1 MVNSKNQE
9 YSDMCNE
16 MNIDNISLSFVI
28 VEKGNGINPNSFDT
42 YSVNISNKPAFKE
55 KLIGNIVDYI
65 KWFSDKKCLA
75 YDPLKHK
82 DKTFEY
88 LEGKY
93 INEFSEF
100 RRSFGTN
107 PVTNYKDKITDF
119 DFYVLSIKDDSGKDI
134 HIIRKMNG
142 YKKVNEF
149 GTFARINGNKLT
161 QIDDKVIG
169 IDNSVDLI
177 VYDDLIFI
185 LNYNSIK
192 KLFNLKGSFQQ
203 QVTNIL
209 EPVKSSKVIDDYDKF
224 ERNIRSN
231 ERLMNRLISMKRKG
245 ISFDDPLSNR
255 TDVQNTIKDFSL
267 DVSYKNGKIIFDES
281 PDKESVLN
289 LISDYYYRTTQHK
302 RKGIVDE

>member
-9 YSDMCNE
+9 YSDMCNK
-16 MNIDNISLSFVI
+16 MDLNDISLSFVI

-42 YSVNISNKPAFKE
+42 YSVNISDKSAFKA
-55 KLIGNIVDYI
+55 KLIGNVVDYI
-65 KWFSDKKCLA
+65 KWFRDKKCLA

-88 LEGKY
+88 LEGKL
-93 INEFSEF
+93 INEFSDF
-100 RRSFGTN
+100 RKSFGTN
-107 PVTNYKDKITDF
+107 LVTNYKDKITDF
-119 DFYVLSIKDDSGKDI
+119 DFYVLSIKDSSGKDI
-134 HIIRKMNG
+134 RIIRKMNG
-142 YKKVNEF
+142 YKKVNES
-149 GTFARINGNKLT
+149 GTFACINGNKLT

-169 IDNSVDLI
+169 IDNLVDLI

-192 KLFNLKGSFQQ
+192 NLFNLRGSFQR
-203 QVTNIL
+203 QVINIL
-209 EPVKSSKVIDDYDKF
+209 KPVKNSKVIDDYDKF

-245 ISFDDPLSNR
+245 ISFDDPLSNQNN
-255 TDVQNTIKDFSL
+255 VQNTIKDFDL
-267 DVSYKNGKIIFDES
+267 DVSYKNGQVIFDES
-281 PDKESVLN
+281 SDKESVLN
-289 LISDYYYRTTQHK
+289 LISDYYYKTTQNR

>member
-9 YSDMCNE
+9 YSDMCNK
-16 MNIDNISLSFVI
+16 MDLNDISLSFVI

-42 YSVNISNKPAFKE
+42 YSVNISDKSAFKA
-55 KLIGNIVDYI
+55 KLIGNVVDYI
-65 KWFSDKKCLA
+65 KWFRDKKCLA

-88 LEGKY
+88 LEVKL
-93 INEFSEF
+93 INEFSDF
-100 RRSFGTN
+100 RKSFGTN
-107 PVTNYKDKITDF
+107 LVTNYKDKITDF
-119 DFYVLSIKDDSGKDI
+119 DFYVLSIKDSSGKDI
-134 HIIRKMNG
+134 RIIRKMNG
-142 YKKVNEF
+142 YKKVNES
-149 GTFARINGNKLT
+149 GTFACINGNKLT

-169 IDNSVDLI
+169 IDNLVDLI

-192 KLFNLKGSFQQ
+192 NLFNLRGSFQR
-203 QVTNIL
+203 QVINIL
-209 EPVKSSKVIDDYDKF
+209 KPVKNSKVIDDYDKF

-245 ISFDDPLSNR
+245 ISFDDPLSNQNN
-255 TDVQNTIKDFSL
+255 VQNTIKDFDL
-267 DVSYKNGKIIFDES
+267 DVSYKNGQVIFDES
-281 PDKESVLN
+281 SDKESVLN
-289 LISDYYYRTTQHK
+289 LISDYYYKTTQNR

>member
-9 YSDMCNE
+9 YSDMCNK
-16 MNIDNISLSFVI
+16 MDLNDISLSFVI

-42 YSVNISNKPAFKE
+42 YSVNISDKSAFKA
-55 KLIGNIVDYI
+55 KLIGNVVDYI
-65 KWFSDKKCLA
+65 KWFRDKKCLS

-88 LEGKY
+88 LEGKL
-93 INEFSEF
+93 INEFSDF
-100 RRSFGTN
+100 RKSFGTN
-107 PVTNYKDKITDF
+107 LVTNYKDKITDF
-119 DFYVLSIKDDSGKDI
+119 DFYVLSIKDKSGKDI
-134 HIIRKMNG
+134 RIIRKMNG
-142 YKKVNEF
+142 YKKVNES
-149 GTFARINGNKLT
+149 GTFACFNGNKLT

-169 IDNSVDLI
+169 IDNLVDLI

-192 KLFNLKGSFQQ
+192 NLFNLRGSFQR
-203 QVTNIL
+203 QVINIL
-209 EPVKSSKVIDDYDKF
+209 KPVKNSKVIDDYDKF

-245 ISFDDPLSNR
+245 ISFDNPLSNQN
-255 TDVQNTIKDFSL
+255 DVQNTIKDFDL
-267 DVSYKNGKIIFDES
+267 DVSYKNGQVIFDES
-281 PDKESVLN
+281 SDKESVLN
-289 LISDYYYRTTQHK
+289 LISDYYYKTTQNR

>member
-9 YSDMCNE
+9 YSDMCNK
-16 MNIDNISLSFVI
+16 MDLDDISLSFII

-42 YSVNISNKPAFKE
+42 YSVNISDKPAFKE
-55 KLIGNIVDYI
+55 KLIGNIVNYI
-65 KWFSDKKCLA
+65 KRFSDKECLT

-88 LEGKY
+88 LEGKF
-93 INEFSEF
+93 INEFSNF
-100 RRSFGTN
+100 RKSFGAN
-107 PVTNYKDKITDF
+107 LVTNYKDKITDF
-119 DFYVLSIKDDSGKDI
+119 DFYVLSIKDSSGKDI
-134 HIIRKMNG
+134 RIIRKMNG
-142 YKKVNEF
+142 YKKVNES

-169 IDNSVDLI
+169 IDNAVDLI
-177 VYDDLIFI
+177 VYDDLVFI

-192 KLFNLKGSFQQ
+192 KLFNLKGSFQR

-209 EPVKSSKVIDDYDKF
+209 KPVKNSKVIDDYDKF

-245 ISFDDPLSNR
+245 ISFDNPLSN
-255 TDVQNTIKDFSL
+255 QNNVKDTIKDFDL
-267 DVSYKNGKIIFDES
+267 DVSYENGKLIFDDS
-281 PDKESVLN
+281 PDKEAVLN
-289 LISDYYYRTTQHK
+289 LISDYYYRTTQNR